1 MKIAVLPGDGV
12 GHEIIPEAVKVLQAT
27 AKGHFE
33 LELEYGHIGMTG
45 VHATGK
51 PLPDETYAL
60 AKRADAILFGAIGGP
75 EYEQWIRTNKV
86 RSGLL
91 QLRLNLGLNANL
103 RPVKLFPEL
112 ANVSTLKPQV
122 IEGLDLLI
130 LRELSS
136 DIYFGEPRGPVQNA
150 SGERESINTM
160 RYTESQI
167 RAIGHVAF
175 KTARH
180 RRSKVCS
187 VDKANVL
194 ETMQLW
200 RDVMKEVGA
209 EYPDVELTHLYVD
222 AAAMMLM
229 RAPTR
234 FDVIVTGNMFGD
246 ILSDEAAMLVGS
258 LGMLPSASLAP
269 DGKGLYEPIHG
280 SAPDIAGKDI
290 VNPCA
295 MILSAAMMLRHS
307 FNLEKDAQRIESA
320 VRAVVGRGL
329 RTADIMDTDSRLV
342 GTKEMGD
349 AIAAAVI
356 G

>member
-1 MKIAVLPGDGV
+1 MKIAVLHGDGV
-12 GHEIIPEAVKVLQAT
+12 GNEIVPEAVKVLQAT

-33 LELEYGHIGMTG
+33 LDLEYGLIGMR
-45 VHATGK
+45 AIRETGK
-51 PLPDETYAL
+51 PLPEQTDAL
-60 AKRADAILFGAIGGP
+60 TRRADAILFGAIGGP
-75 EYEQWIRTNKV
+75 EYEHWIRTNKV

-91 QLRLNLGLNANL
+91 QLRMNLGLNANL

-112 ANVSTLKPQV
+112 AGVSTLKPHV

-136 DIYFGEPRGPVQNA
+136 DIYFGEPRGLVQN
-150 SGERESINTM
+150 STGERECINTM

-175 KTARH
+175 KAARL
-180 RRSKVCS
+180 RKSKVCS

-209 EYPDVELTHLYVD
+209 QYPDVELTHLYVD
-222 AAAMMLM
+222 AAAMNLI
-229 RAPTR
+229 RTPTR

-258 LGMLPSASLAP
+258 LGMLPSASLSP

-280 SAPDIAGKDI
+280 SAPDIAGQGI
-290 VNPCA
+290 VNPIA
-295 MILSAAMMLRHS
+295 TILSAAMMLRYS
-307 FNLEKDAQRIESA
+307 FNRAQDAQRIEDA

-329 RTADIMDTDSRLV
+329 RTADIMDVGSKLV
-342 GTKEMGD
+342 GTVEMGD
-349 AIAAAVI
+349 AIAAQVA

>member
-12 GHEIIPEAVKVLQAT
+12 GHEIIPEAVKVLQAV
-27 AKGHFE
+27 AKGRFA
-33 LELEYGHIGMTG
+33 LELEYGHIGMSG
-45 VHATGK
+45 VQTSGK
-51 PLPDETYAL
+51 PLPDETDAL

-91 QLRLNLGLNANL
+91 QLRSNLALNANL
-103 RPVKLFPEL
+103 RPIKLFPEL

-175 KTARH
+175 KTARQ
-180 RRSKVCS
+180 RKSKVCS

-200 RDVMKEVGA
+200 RDVMTEVGA

-222 AAAMMLM
+222 VAAMMLM

-295 MILSAAMMLRHS
+295 MILSVAMMLRYS
-307 FNLEKDAQRIESA
+307 FNREQDAQRIEHA
-320 VRAVVGRGL
+320 VQTVVGRGL
-329 RTADIMDTDSRLV
+329 RTADIMDTGSRLI

-349 AIAAAVI
+349 AIAAAVTA
-356 G
+356 

>member
-12 GHEIIPEAVKVLQAT
+12 GHEIIPEAVKVLQAV
-27 AKGHFE
+27 AKGRFA
-33 LELEYGHIGMTG
+33 LELEYGHIGMSG
-45 VHATGK
+45 VQTSGK
-51 PLPDETYAL
+51 PLPDETDAL

-91 QLRLNLGLNANL
+91 QLRSNLALNANL
-103 RPVKLFPEL
+103 RPIKLFPEL

-175 KTARH
+175 KTARQ
-180 RRSKVCS
+180 RKSKVCS

-200 RDVMKEVGA
+200 RDVMTEVGA

-222 AAAMMLM
+222 VAAMMLM

-295 MILSAAMMLRHS
+295 MILSVAMMLRHS
-307 FNLEKDAQRIESA
+307 FNREQDAQRIEHA
-320 VRAVVGRGL
+320 VRTVVGRGL

-349 AIAAAVI
+349 AIAAALLA
-356 G
+356 

>member
-1 MKIAVLPGDGV
+1 
-12 GHEIIPEAVKVLQAT
+12 
-27 AKGHFE
+27 
-33 LELEYGHIGMTG
+33 
-45 VHATGK
+45 
-51 PLPDETYAL
+51 
-60 AKRADAILFGAIGGP
+60 
-75 EYEQWIRTNKV
+75 
-86 RSGLL
+86 
-91 QLRLNLGLNANL
+91 
-103 RPVKLFPEL
+103 L

-175 KTARH
+175 KTARQ
-180 RRSKVCS
+180 RKSKVCS

-200 RDVMKEVGA
+200 RDVMTEVGA

-222 AAAMMLM
+222 VAAMMLM

-295 MILSAAMMLRHS
+295 MILSVAMMLRHS
-307 FNLEKDAQRIESA
+307 FNREQDAQRIEHA
-320 VRAVVGRGL
+320 VRTVVGRGL

-349 AIAAAVI
+349 AIAAAI
-356 G
+356 NA